1 MTVLQN
7 EMTTD
12 LDLFEAR
19 KIAALTHSGKYEI
32 EFLEGY
38 FDAGD
43 LVCSIFA
50 GIKLGRELE
59 REVTK

>member
-1 MTVLQN
+1 
-7 EMTTD
+7 MTTD
-12 LDLFEAR
+12 PDLYEAR

-43 LVCSIFA
+43 LMRSILA
-50 GIKLGRELE
+50 SIKLGRELE

>member
-1 MTVLQN
+1 
-7 EMTTD
+7 MTTD
-12 LDLFEAR
+12 PDLYEAR
-19 KIAALTHSGKYEI
+19 KIAASIYSGKYEI

-38 FDAGD
+38 YDAGD
-43 LVCSIFA
+43 LVRSILA